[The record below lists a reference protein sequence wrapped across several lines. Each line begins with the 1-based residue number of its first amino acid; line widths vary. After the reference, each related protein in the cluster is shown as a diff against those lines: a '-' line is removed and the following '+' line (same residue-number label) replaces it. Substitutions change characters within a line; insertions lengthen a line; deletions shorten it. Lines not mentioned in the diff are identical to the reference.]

1 MSQRTDKKTI
11 CLNMIVKNESAIIRD
26 TLENIIAHV
35 PLDYYVISDTGSDD
49 TTQKLSKSS
58 LLKKALKA
66 KFITINGLTLP
77 IIETVRYNMHKE
89 KQIMYSSLMQTTA
102 SREILYYLKS

>member
-1 MSQRTDKKTI
+1 
-11 CLNMIVKNESAIIRD
+11 MIVKNESAIIRD

-49 TTQKLSKSS
+49 NTAEIIEKFFAE
-58 LLKKALKA
+58 KALKA

-102 SREILYYLKS
+102 LREILYYLKS

>member
-1 MSQRTDKKTI
+1 MPQRTDKKTI

-49 TTQKLSKSS
+49 NTAEIIKQFFDEKG
-58 LLKKALKA
+58 
-66 KFITINGLTLP
+66 IQGEIHMMNGLTLP
-77 IIETVRYNMHKE
+77 ITETVRYSMQKE
-89 KQIMYSSLMQTTA
+89 KPIMY
-102 SREILYYLKS
+102 

>member
-35 PLDYYVISDTGSDD
+35 PLG
-49 TTQKLSKSS
+49 
-58 LLKKALKA
+58 LLCH
-66 KFITINGLTLP
+66 
-77 IIETVRYNMHKE
+77 Y
-89 KQIMYSSLMQTTA
+89 
-102 SREILYYLKS
+102 